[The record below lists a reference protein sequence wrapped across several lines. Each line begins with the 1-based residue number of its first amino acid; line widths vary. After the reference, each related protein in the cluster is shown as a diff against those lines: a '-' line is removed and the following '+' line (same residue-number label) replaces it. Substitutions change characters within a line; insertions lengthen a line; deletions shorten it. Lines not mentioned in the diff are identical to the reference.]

1 MKINGQE
8 QNIEKIPRKKLFL
21 PLNSARQ
28 PIIANK
34 VEYSAAMW
42 AIINKYLFLIFDIL
56 SY

>member
-1 MKINGQE
+1 MKISGQE